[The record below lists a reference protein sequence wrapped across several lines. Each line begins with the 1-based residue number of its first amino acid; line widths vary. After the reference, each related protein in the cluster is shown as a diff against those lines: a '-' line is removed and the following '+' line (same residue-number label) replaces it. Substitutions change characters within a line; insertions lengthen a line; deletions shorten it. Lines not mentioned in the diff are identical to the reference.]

1 MSLYRNSKCVYF
13 KMISIN
19 NILLNK
25 STYDW
30 TSDHNGLS
38 MKKSFKNLLNNYF
51 ACRQAITLN
60 NENVLDFLLPL

>member
-1 MSLYRNSKCVYF
+1 
-13 KMISIN
+13 MISIN

-25 STYDW
+25 STYDR

-38 MKKSFKNLLNNYF
+38 MKKSFKNLLNNYS

-60 NENVLDFLLPL
+60 NENVLDFLLPF